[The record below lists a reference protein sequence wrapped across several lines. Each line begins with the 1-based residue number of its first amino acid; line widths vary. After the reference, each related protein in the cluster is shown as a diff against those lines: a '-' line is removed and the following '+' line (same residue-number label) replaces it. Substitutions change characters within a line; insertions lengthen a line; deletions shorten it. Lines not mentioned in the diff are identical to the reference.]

1 MLKKNLLPFLRE
13 VKLRAAPTRGR
24 QKIMELL
31 ERRIIPSI
39 RIIQHME
46 QRGYGQFKH
55 TKSISD
61 VFIRKFSCI
70 LNVCITI
77 KERMERK
84 LLLLASFWFLEQV
97 VFISQKCT
105 AKCQHQMDHWSKV
118 SERLKKKKILSK
130 VNETLGSFVQLTK
143 YHIRPNI
150 TTSERMNVIN
160 TSTWPRGV

>member
-1 MLKKNLLPFLRE
+1 
-13 VKLRAAPTRGR
+13 
-24 QKIMELL
+24 MELL

-61 VFIRKFSCI
+61 VFIRKFSYI

-118 SERLKKKKILSK
+118 SERLKKEKYYQRLMKLSE
-130 VNETLGSFVQLTK
+130 VLFNLQSTTLDQISPQEREWTLLTPVHDQEV
-143 YHIRPNI
+143 YN
-150 TTSERMNVIN
+150 
-160 TSTWPRGV
+160 PRNGIF